1 MTKQLRVLVGD
12 IGDDYS
18 ASCAA
23 ALTLTGDWAIT
34 RQQQRTA
41 LLEAVR
47 TEHVDVLIL
56 NLSAPTM
63 HFPDV
68 TAEILRHTKLIII
81 ALYHT
86 KNKGLAQIFMQQGV
100 HYMPFPRERGDL
112 VKYVHELA
120 GQMYCS
126 SPAVIKKPEPELA
139 VTRLLH
145 SFAIPINLHGFNFLR
160 CAILFSYEQ
169 GTHVGCMMSTV
180 YPAVAEALQTT
191 PARVERS
198 IRHAIMQAW
207 ENSSHNVG
215 YQFGININ
223 RRMTNSEFISF
234 AVDWLRTECEARR
247 QFC

>member
-12 IGDDYS
+12 IGDDFS
-18 ASCAA
+18 AGCAA
-23 ALTLTGDWAIT
+23 ALSLTGDWAIT

-41 LLEAVR
+41 LLDAVR
-47 TEHVDVLIL
+47 KEHVDVLIL

-63 HFPDV
+63 TFPEV

-81 ALYHT
+81 ALYHS
-86 KNKGLAQIFMQQGV
+86 KNSGLAQIFMRQGV
-100 HYMPFPRERGDL
+100 HYMPFPQERSEL
-112 VKYVHELA
+112 VKCVHELT
-120 GQMYCS
+120 GQMYFNRT
-126 SPAVIKKPEPELA
+126 AAIRQPEPELA

-145 SFAIPINLHGFNFLR
+145 SFGIPTNLHGFNFLR
-160 CAILFSYEQ
+160 RAILFAYEQ
-169 GTHVGCMMSTV
+169 ETHVGCMMSMI

-207 ENSSHNVG
+207 ENSSHNAG
-215 YQFGININ
+215 FQFGINTD

-234 AVDWLRTECEARR
+234 AVDWLRTEHAARK
-247 QFC
+247 QLC